1 MTNLALY
8 RKYRPKGFEALIGQ
22 EPIKNTLFNALT
34 HNKVSHA
41 YLFSGPRGTGKTSAA
56 KILARA
62 LNCSQPTGVE
72 PCGECSGC
80 KDSNPDIL
88 EIDAA
93 SNNGVDDIRELRE
106 KVSYSPVYGKYK
118 VYIIDEVHMLTT
130 QAFNA
135 LLKTLEEPPAHA
147 VFILA
152 TTEPHKIPL
161 TILSRCQR
169 YDFRRISQEAIVER
183 MQFIIQQ
190 ESVKVADEALQ
201 LIAQISAGGM
211 RDALSLLDQAIS
223 HASGEVGLQDVINL
237 TGAVDTRKIGKLIQ
251 LISQKE
257 IEPALEHFN
266 KCFQSGQEPKF
277 FLEEMMIYYRDI
289 LMHQK
294 LGTRASL
301 KKGLTDTSFEQIAAS
316 VNAQDIYPYLSLLQ
330 ETMGKLKFH
339 NDAQLL
345 VEMTI
350 VEMINGAASLVTEV
364 ETLKKQVAMLLNGSV
379 QTAPAPV
386 ITKEPIVSQP
396 EPEPILVDEVKTPI
410 ETPKSENELTL
421 ISADDFFGSQIPEV
435 ESVPTVEA
443 KEEKLSKTIEAPV
456 GKEMELISFEDL
468 QKGFSQTFSEPKPD
482 ESVEKQP
489 ETPVLSVVSDSED
502 IPFLSSSDEPEE
514 ELKDTSIGHFNKQ
527 AAGSN
532 PFMSTD
538 KAEAAESNS
547 FLELVAKAETD
558 GADWIEVIDEPAEAE
573 AEFTDFQPFE
583 SLPAKKEKLAVIQ
596 PDIDESIF
604 TLLAACSKVQK
615 AEFLKQYE
623 EILSTLKET
632 KLSTFSLFREFSVH
646 AVSEM
651 HLVLSHAE
659 PLKVKMLEKVTNRS
673 IVEGVLEDG
682 FKPLKLKV
690 LSADEWK
697 QISDQIRMR
706 QAQ

>member
-56 KILARA
+56 KIMARA

-72 PCGECSGC
+72 PCGVCSGC

-183 MQFIIQQ
+183 MQFIVQQ
-190 ESVKVADEALQ
+190 EKVEVAAEALQ

-223 HASGEVGLQDVINL
+223 HASGSVCLQDVINL

-251 LISQKE
+251 LIAQKE

-266 KCFQSGQEPKF
+266 QCFQSGQEPKF

-294 LGTRASL
+294 LGTKASL
-301 KKGLTDTSFEQIAAS
+301 KKGLTDSSFSNIAES
-316 VNAQDIYPYLSLLQ
+316 VNAQDIYPYLSVLQ

-350 VEMINGAASLVTEV
+350 VEMIMV
-364 ETLKKQVAMLLNGSV
+364 MLL
-379 QTAPAPV
+379 
-386 ITKEPIVSQP
+386 
-396 EPEPILVDEVKTPI
+396 
-410 ETPKSENELTL
+410 
-421 ISADDFFGSQIPEV
+421 
-435 ESVPTVEA
+435 
-443 KEEKLSKTIEAPV
+443 
-456 GKEMELISFEDL
+456 
-468 QKGFSQTFSEPKPD
+468 
-482 ESVEKQP
+482 
-489 ETPVLSVVSDSED
+489 
-502 IPFLSSSDEPEE
+502 
-514 ELKDTSIGHFNKQ
+514 
-527 AAGSN
+527 
-532 PFMSTD
+532 
-538 KAEAAESNS
+538 
-547 FLELVAKAETD
+547 
-558 GADWIEVIDEPAEAE
+558 
-573 AEFTDFQPFE
+573 
-583 SLPAKKEKLAVIQ
+583 
-596 PDIDESIF
+596 
-604 TLLAACSKVQK
+604 LL
-615 AEFLKQYE
+615 
-623 EILSTLKET
+623 
-632 KLSTFSLFREFSVH
+632 
-646 AVSEM
+646 
-651 HLVLSHAE
+651 
-659 PLKVKMLEKVTNRS
+659 
-673 IVEGVLEDG
+673 
-682 FKPLKLKV
+682 LKL
-690 LSADEWK
+690 
-697 QISDQIRMR
+697 RH
-706 QAQ
+706 